1 MLTPRSRF
9 PLGHAENGP
18 CLGPAAVE
26 GGVGHNLGNLVLGDA
41 VLLCTHQM
49 IAEALIG
56 QALRHQRHH
65 RDKGTVPQRELVLT
79 APHLTKQHIIVQ
91 FCELRRKGDVGG
103 KQTALGVC
111 QRIQEGIADK
121 ILSVGRVGRTLAEH
135 ISLFKCFLGFVLHGN
150 YLRSESEQGR
160 ADARP
165 CLIFYNLKRSLSQD
179 LI

>member
-56 QALRHQRHH
+56 QTLRHQRHH

-91 FCELRRKGDVGG
+91 FCELRG
-103 KQTALGVC
+103 KLAQGIAACSLLDSHMYRSFTAL
-111 QRIQEGIADK
+111 RIPH
-121 ILSVGRVGRTLAEH
+121 R
-135 ISLFKCFLGFVLHGN
+135 
-150 YLRSESEQGR
+150 
-160 ADARP
+160 
-165 CLIFYNLKRSLSQD
+165 
-179 LI
+179 